1 MYFYDLTTI
10 KSIYTTAKY
19 VIIPINLDIPHILQ
33 LSYSEYMTAVNSQI
47 AAEMSQYDFDGN
59 EKVLFHIDF
68 TTDDDLT
75 DEDIDHFYICSIS
88 ALCDYITSATPRKR
102 EKRLSV
108 ENKLNLNYSTLIKMV
123 NYKTA
128 IDIFNV
134 EFRYKNI
141 ILKMVG

>member
-1 MYFYDLTTI
+1 MYFYDLTAI

-19 VIIPINLDIPHILQ
+19 VIIPIDLNIPHILQ
-33 LSYSEYMTAVNSQI
+33 LSYSEYMAAVNSQI
-47 AAEMSQYDFDGN
+47 AAEMSQYDFNGN
-59 EKVLFHIDF
+59 EKVLFRINF
-68 TTDDDLT
+68 TTDNELT
-75 DEDIDHFYICSIS
+75 DEDVDHFYICSIS
-88 ALCDYITSATPRKR
+88 ALCDYITSTTPRER

-108 ENKLNLNYSTLIKMV
+108 ENKLNLNYSTLMKMV

-134 EFRYKNI
+134 EFKYKNI

>member
-19 VIIPINLDIPHILQ
+19 VIIPIDLDIPQILQ
-33 LSYSEYMTAVNSQI
+33 LSYSKYMAAVSSQI
-47 AAEMSQYDFDGN
+47 AAEMSQYDFDGK
-59 EKVLFHIDF
+59 EKVLFRIDF
-68 TTDDDLT
+68 TTDDELT
-75 DEDIDHFYICSIS
+75 DEDVDHFYICSIS
-88 ALCDYITSATPRKR
+88 ALCEYITSATPRER

-108 ENKLNLNYSTLIKMV
+108 ENKLNLNYLTLMKMV

>member
-19 VIIPINLDIPHILQ
+19 VIIPIDLDIPQILQ
-33 LSYSEYMTAVNSQI
+33 LSYSKYMAAVSSQI
-47 AAEMSQYDFDGN
+47 ATEMSQYDFDGK
-59 EKVLFHIDF
+59 EKVLFRIDF
-68 TTDDDLT
+68 TTDDELT
-75 DEDIDHFYICSIS
+75 DEDVDHFYICSIS
-88 ALCDYITSATPRKR
+88 ALCEYLTSATPRER

-108 ENKLNLNYSTLIKMV
+108 ENKLNLNYLTLMKMV